1 MYCCCSPIQPHPLL
15 ISHAYHKVTHGT
27 LQLVNCSL
35 IPVLTGLIL
44 IVIVSDPVCV
54 CVCVFV
60 CVCLCVV
67 CVCVCVCMCVCVC
80 VRVCMCVYVCVY
92 VSMHVRTRRHICVH
106 VPVCAHACMYVHV
119 YMHVCKKYPVA
130 VYCKYTSFS
139 SYLCIT
145 AGDHVIS
152 FTGTANSSSCAE
164 TVKNKLLYN
173 FPRLTINSSYNLTT
187 VFVSDCVYCN
197 S

>member
-35 IPVLTGLIL
+35 IPVLTGVIL
-44 IVIVSDPVCV
+44 IVIVSDP
-54 CVCVFV
+54 
-60 CVCLCVV
+60 L
-67 CVCVCVCMCVCVC
+67 CVCMCVCLYVCLYVCMCVC
-80 VRVCMCVYVCVY
+80 VRVCIILYCQYA
-92 VSMHVRTRRHICVH
+92 SLSSHSH
-106 VPVCAHACMYVHV
+106 
-119 YMHVCKKYPVA
+119 PVA
-130 VYCKYTSFS
+130 TA
-139 SYLCIT
+139 

-164 TVKNKLLYN
+164 IVKNKLFYN

-187 VFVSDCVYCN
+187 IFVSNCVVVDDILYMPIQC
-197 S
+197 SMILYELP